1 MKVRVLIADDSML
14 IRQVM
19 SDMLKESP
27 EVDVVGRA
35 RDGEEAVAMV
45 KELRPDV
52 VTMDVEMPK
61 MSGIEALTQIMREC
75 PTPVVMVS
83 TLTSEGAGA
92 TLQALERGAADFVC
106 KPQNGSFTA
115 LRQVKDELLAK
126 IFALR
131 GTKLAPSRPRVAPPV
146 RKAPTG
152 KIDRVMVLAAST
164 GGPKSLMRVFEA
176 LPRGLNV
183 PILVVQHMPPG
194 FTETFAKRID
204 SLGTVPCQEARAGDR
219 LQPGLALMAPGG
231 VHLQLAA
238 GGEIRLTDEPPIHG
252 VRPAADVLFGSAAQ
266 IYGAKVVGAVLSG
279 MGKDGAAGAAQIR
292 KAGGL
297 MLGEAESTCTIYG
310 MPKAAMVAGGIDS
323 EVPIDGM
330 ADALVAAL
338 QGKVA
343 HAS

>member
-27 EVDVVGRA
+27 EVEVVGRA

-61 MSGIEALTQIMREC
+61 LNGIEALTQIMRDC

-131 GTKLAPSRPRVAPPV
+131 GTKLSPARPRVAPPV

-152 KIDRVMVLAAST
+152 KIDRVLVIAAST

-176 LPRGLNV
+176 LPKGLNV

-194 FTETFAKRID
+194 FTETFAKRLD
-204 SLGTVPCQEARAGDR
+204 SLGTVPCQEAKAGDR
-219 LQPGLALMAPGG
+219 IVPGLALMAPGG
-231 VHLQLAA
+231 AHLQVVA
-238 GGEIRLTDEPPIHG
+238 GGEVRLTDEPPIHG
-252 VRPAADVLFGSAAQ
+252 VRPAADVLFSSASKV
-266 IYGAKVVGAVLSG
+266 YGAKVVGAVLSG
-279 MGKDGAAGAAQIR
+279 MGKDGASGAALIR
-292 KAGGL
+292 KNGGVV
-297 MLGEAESTCTIYG
+297 LGESESTCTIYG
-310 MPKAAMVAGGIDS
+310 MPKAALAAGGIDG
-323 EVPIDGM
+323 EVPIEGM